1 MSLPVTN
8 EAEFRQYQHLLQGQG
23 RPPVAPETQLCVFL
37 TDLECAMAS
46 APAVVKARQ
55 VGLDSVPRVTLFGVT
70 DAGMC
75 VALHVWGF
83 QPYFYVAV
91 DEANVSVGAS
101 AYTGG
106 SRGFGPLFGRFA
118 EG

>member
-1 MSLPVTN
+1 MRN
-8 EAEFRQYQHLLQGQG
+8 EAEFRQYQHLLLDMG
-23 RPPVAPETQLCVFL
+23 RPELAPETQLCVFL
-37 TDLECAMAS
+37 TDLECNMAS

-70 DAGMC
+70 DAGMS

-83 QPYFYVAV
+83 EPYFYVAV
-91 DEANVSVGAS
+91 DEANVSAGAK
-101 AYTGG
+101 ADTGRC
-106 SRGFGPLFGRFA
+106 RGLRPLFERFA